1 MTFAASNEMLRI
13 HRTHLLI
20 VTACGEMA
28 TGLSLLAVPAIP
40 LRLLIGVEQAS
51 PEAIFV
57 ARVAGAALLAIGVGC
72 WLGRSDQLGPAQRGL
87 IAGILVYSAVV
98 AGLLVYAGLF
108 LNVVD
113 IALWPAVAV
122 HAVLLAWCVFSLRS
136 K

>member
-1 MTFAASNEMLRI
+1 MTFAASNEMLRM

-20 VTACGEMA
+20 LTACGETA

-51 PEAIFV
+51 PETIFV
-57 ARVAGAALLAIGVGC
+57 AQVAGAALLAIGVGC

-87 IAGILVYSAVV
+87 IAGVLVYSAVV

-108 LNVVD
+108 LNLVG

-122 HAVLLAWCVFSLRS
+122 HVVLLVGCVFSLWSR
-136 K
+136 

>member
-1 MTFAASNEMLRI
+1 VTFAASNEMLRM

-20 VTACGEMA
+20 FTACGEMA
-28 TGLSLLAVPAIP
+28 TGLAMLAVPAIP

-51 PEAIFV
+51 PETIYV

-72 WLGRSDQLGPAQRGL
+72 WLWRSDQLGPGQRGL
-87 IAGILVYSAVV
+87 IAGVLVYSAIV

-108 LNVVD
+108 LNLVG

-122 HAVLLAWCVFSLRS
+122 HVVLSIACVLSL
-136 K
+136 